1 MAKESIK
8 WGSADTPAEAIKW
21 GEADTPA
28 DASAAAPAAAPV
40 PAAEVEPAA
49 PAGDP
54 MGGGGAE
61 IMAVAE
67 PRRSSVL
74 EGRQIPELPFDPA
87 EGERLSRRSANL
99 PAPVQRTPQEMR
111 PAPEIQPRSIP
122 RAVGDTAIALGQGA
136 VGMVKGVADNF
147 NAGDNAVSRTLDK
160 SIQGLEFFK
169 SDDLRNQAVQRDA
182 LISTAQRNQGE
193 IAAARAAFNSIAL
206 FPAASG
212 DVAARGIGSLIP
224 TLGLGV
230 AGLGPASMWATN
242 ALSNAGD
249 AASQTADALRKLSPQ
264 EWSRDER
271 YLSLLQEGNTHDE
284 AVATLAPIYA
294 LPAQALGALTGAIS
308 GRTGVERW
316 VAGRATGKALR
327 DRAGRTTA
335 EVLGEEGETLI
346 PQAMGNVTVGSVDGK
361 TPWSEGLGRASVE
374 TAMGSL
380 PGAGLAARTSGPQT
394 ASQPSAEQLARSKG
408 FLSPGLD
415 QVTMTQRITRLREAG
430 DTAVADHLQRQLDR
444 QSADGE
450 LAALQLPAAQTPAF
464 QDTYRGLRAGGMK
477 PAEAAARTAVVTDF
491 RETAAAAGMSEKAI
505 AAAIDAAQ
513 KKGLDDLPGFL
524 HRYTQSLASR
534 GAAQA
539 VDIGPQLE
547 AARDAGITAAAESLY
562 GDVKPAM
569 DAAQALEDQ
578 QDAAPPATEP
588 AGPAF
593 QTGNDIAVT
602 PEADAVHAA
611 ATSPL
616 NDLPEPSQAQKDAGN
631 YKVGRVR
638 IAGMDI
644 SVENPQG
651 STRRGVDADGNPWET
666 PLKHHYGY
674 FRGTTA
680 NDGDK
685 LDVFVVPGT
694 PEDYRGPVF
703 VVDQIDPKTGKLDE
717 HKVILGARDETE
729 AEAIYRS
736 NYSADWNGL
745 GAITRLPLPAFKA
758 WAANGNKK
766 EALGDIKTPQQTTE
780 AGQATAALSTDQT
793 PAAADGTAGQQP
805 GAVQPA
811 GETAGRAAAEQP
823 AAVAPERSARQVAED
838 AERARVEEQRARRRA
853 AAKEAAKPM
862 EGLSVGTM
870 PTNAEPVTVKDGV
883 VYVGKYPAQNF
894 DTGADVTVPADAT
907 PQQIAT
913 ALREAGALGK
923 HARIFG
929 LPQETPA
936 VEAAAQRSVDDRK
949 LTAVR
954 NADGKFQAVDDSGK
968 IIPESP
974 EFDTGPEAD
983 HWRRTVHNASPAEG
997 RSTDRIE
1004 DFGEKI
1010 GGARKDVWTSYR
1022 DSLDEVSDDEIASQ
1036 PLSKIWPQPDYQAML
1051 DGGADPWTVGFMR
1064 AARDEIP
1071 AKPRVSYKVKRW
1083 AETVKMLRGFTTQ
1096 LLDGSIDSAKA
1107 RAKLAEAGVKSR
1119 GLLDIAGRIDLYMA
1133 VGHKQS
1139 LAGVR
1144 ITAGEYNLYKGVEY
1158 KPAKVFWIVEK
1169 EAAATAFSN
1178 WPRELAI
1185 GDTRA
1190 EAIANFKAKYDS
1202 LEIQPPASKEVSFDI
1217 FVERGKDGFFI
1228 GKKIGRNIA
1237 TLEGPFPDVKAAR
1250 EYRAKNQAAL
1260 LAKLEKVKEIPRERR
1275 DTNEPRVG
1283 EDMRNGQDA
1292 TPQMFADAFGFRG
1305 VEFGNWVEQGKRQ
1318 KDLNDAYDALMDM
1331 AAILGVPPRAL
1342 SLNGELGLAFGA
1354 RGTGGKGA
1362 AVAHYERDF
1371 VAINLTKKE
1380 GAGSLGHEWWHA
1392 LDNYFSRMRS
1402 KPGDM
1407 MTEGMDVSLAARGS
1421 NFIANT
1427 AVRRE
1432 MVQAFGEVVRAI
1444 KNTALKARS
1453 AKLDAKRTKEYWTTG
1468 PEMSAR
1474 AFESYLISKLQD
1486 QNASNDY
1493 LANIVDETTW
1503 KAAES
1508 MGFEL
1513 DDSYPYPT
1521 AGEIPAIRAGFDH
1534 FFQTVQTRETDQ
1546 GVAMFARAG
1555 MDAAAFRRAF
1565 GAPEPMGVDR
1575 AQKIVGELTSTWEN
1589 GPKLKVVAKASDLPG
1604 GSHPSDAR
1612 GLILNGTAYI
1622 VAANNPT
1629 RDAVARTLGHE
1640 AIGHYGLWRSLGI
1653 DGTRHF
1659 QRNLQL
1665 AVKSGNKPINA
1676 IRDKVRRL
1684 YVDDN
1689 GRFNLT
1695 PEQEANEIAAFA
1707 VEDGV
1712 DPVTGEFKT
1721 GFSWLKQFWAKIAA
1735 FLRDTLGLPVRFTNA
1750 ELQGMLVAAMQGLQA
1765 GQRLDGSGDVLV
1777 AAARQDQP
1785 VALPDV
1791 IVANSLGTATSLPD
1805 YPAAKAGDIGAAV
1818 KVARAVVTDK
1828 LVAKVREAIG
1838 DSRPVIVPVVAEEAA
1853 GRNKIPLAAAEVL
1866 AAKLGLETEA
1876 GIVQANRPH
1885 RTGMDGLDRIFAVP
1899 DFTGAVE
1906 AGRDYLLLDD
1916 TLTQGATFA
1925 ALASHIRQA
1934 GGRVIAAVALTG
1946 KQYSATITPSDKS
1959 LQQLREKHGDLET
1972 DFRAATGYGFDAL
1985 TQSEA
1990 RYLANYEPAQRLRD
2004 RIAAEGRRARESGD
2018 PQTAGGL
2025 SRGAPAPFEPVKTR
2039 VGTAYKAGDIAL
2051 AAPKLNPR
2059 QPGNGDSRFDYK
2071 IRDRAAFAQ
2080 AKAQG
2085 LSDEQALEASH
2096 VGFVTLDVSPSGQF
2110 KALRYIMVFES
2121 QRGRGIAN
2129 KVVGSIMATLPADA
2143 SLQVYD
2149 ILPAAV
2155 DFWAKMGAK
2164 FPRSEEFM
2172 EAHLTPQQY
2181 RSAYAQQQ
2189 GTGRGTPDQRAGGE
2203 PQGDARG
2210 AGRGSAPDEGV
2221 ARRGRDEGETSA
2233 YARGP
2238 GAPVA
2243 PDDNAPAGN
2252 AWSMPAET
2260 HTDRVVY
2267 ELQDSRV
2274 DLKRVQQA
2282 IEAAG
2287 RDITEQWDARLAET
2301 LYPGRVAYRSKQF
2314 LDAEVKPLLKSM
2326 AVHKVDMDE
2335 ISDYLHARGAEERN
2349 AQIAKVNPDMPDGG
2363 AGTNSKGVLM
2373 TTQAARD
2380 HLAGISAT
2388 RRQVLDAL
2396 AKHVDAITAG
2406 TRQLLV
2412 AEGLE
2417 KQETIDAWQKAYKNY
2432 VPMFRDE
2439 AESGTPHPQGTGFAV
2454 KGSASKRATGSTK
2467 QVTNMLAHVLMQRE
2481 AAVTRAEKNRVA
2493 LALYGQ
2499 AMSHPNPEFWT
2510 TIRPSMS
2517 DAKIEAELQ
2526 AMGVDPATA
2535 TLGMERAPTL
2545 RTVDEATG
2553 KVVDRPNP
2561 MYRNLPGA
2569 IPLKVNGDDRVLMLN
2584 TGTERG
2590 ARLAE
2595 NLKNLDGL
2603 TRLDLAGSIVGKSTR
2618 WLASVNT
2625 QYNPAF
2631 GLVNLTR
2638 DTLGGAINLG
2648 STELRGKALKVL
2660 AQAPAAI
2667 AGIAWELMR
2676 NNQSS
2681 KWGKLYRQF
2690 VADGGQTGYKE
2701 MWRDPH
2707 ERARAIEKE
2716 LKAEGRLTPG
2726 KVAHAVLDVLDGFN
2740 TTLENAVRLSA
2751 YSAALDKGM
2760 SRPEAARLGRELT
2773 VDFNRKGRAGREIG
2787 PLYAFFNASVQGT
2800 ARTIETLRGPTGAKV
2815 IAGGISLGILQ
2826 ALMLAAAG
2834 YDDDEIPEFVK
2845 ARSLIIP
2852 MPGEGKQF
2860 ISIPYPPGL
2869 HVLPNTGRVLA
2880 ELVMNGGKNIGKRSV
2895 EAIGEIAAAFNPL
2908 GGGNVLTT
2916 HGALTTMAPTLVDPL
2931 IDLAANKNF
2940 AGNPIERQPFG
2951 GEADNRPGAARA
2963 KESTQ
2968 RTTTGQVYIGISEA
2982 INRLTGGTQYEA
2994 GLASPTPERVRY
3006 LAQTVGGGVLRELE
3020 KGVNASTAASRG
3032 EKVKSSQIP
3041 VVGRFYGE
3049 VDADQVQTSRY
3060 FENSRTL
3067 RKAES
3072 SFKAMEKAG
3081 DAQALEKFVR
3091 DHPEVLMAESMR
3103 EMQKAIS
3110 ELNQL
3115 AVTVIDNP
3123 KLMTEIDAARTELM
3137 KTANGVVKDMETK
3150 TDKERGRGPSLG
3162 DRLRAKTR
3170 ETEPAN

>member
-1 MAKESIK
+1 MANNTIK
-8 WGSADTPAEAIKW
+8 WGANDTPAPAIKW
-21 GEADTPA
+21 GAADTPA
-28 DASAAAPAAAPV
+28 DQPAMPAATPAVENAPTPDFSDPSGV
-40 PAAEVEPAA
+40 GD
-49 PAGDP
+49 AG
-54 MGGGGAE
+54 A
-61 IMAVAE
+61 IMAVAQPKRE
-67 PRRSSVL
+67 SVL
-74 EGRQIPELPFDPA
+74 EGVQMPEPRFDPVEA
-87 EGERLSRRSANL
+87 ERLSRRDYAE
-99 PAPVQRTPQEMR
+99 RTPGPGDPR
-111 PAPEIQPRSIP
+111 LNAPSMTPGQAPRQPSR
-122 RAVGDTAIALGQGA
+122 GTELGEQ
-136 VGMVKGVADNF
+136 
-147 NAGDNAVSRTLDK
+147 L
-160 SIQGLEFFK
+160 
-169 SDDLRNQAVQRDA
+169 RDA
-182 LISTAQRNQGE
+182 SFPVR
-193 IAAARAAFNSIAL
+193 AAARAYAGAAEGAGGVVRSIGDVTGIEPLSAAGAATASGARDFQQGMGDIQQVEGFGPKSPVPYLTRMAENATSSIGQTAAVAATMGPRAVIPMLSIMTAGQEYDQARQAGLEPSAAL
-206 FPAASG
+206 AGAIPKGLFEAIGEKYTGLDRAASAMG
-212 DVAARGIGSLIP
+212 VLLNKGASDAAKRTAADVLVHAGIREIPGEVITYLGQSGVDKLPGIGLNPNMSMADFINGLRDTVVQAGMMGGAMGGGGIIVRGHTPDIP
-224 TLGLGV
+224 AEEERVRQLRK
-230 AGLGPASMWATN
+230 AGETGAADVLQKRIDQLNLGPTVLRE
-242 ALSNAGD
+242 LSGLKLD
-249 AASQTADALRKLSPQ
+249 AANQPLFQADYTEMRAAGVKPV
-264 EWSRDER
+264 
-271 YLSLLQEGNTHDE
+271 E
-284 AVATLAPIYA
+284 AT
-294 LPAQALGALTGAIS
+294 
-308 GRTGVERW
+308 
-316 VAGRATGKALR
+316 GRAA
-327 DRAGRTTA
+327 
-335 EVLGEEGETLI
+335 VL
-346 PQAMGNVTVGSVDGK
+346 S
-361 TPWSEGLGRASVE
+361 
-374 TAMGSL
+374 
-380 PGAGLAARTSGPQT
+380 
-394 ASQPSAEQLARSKG
+394 
-408 FLSPGLD
+408 
-415 QVTMTQRITRLREAG
+415 
-430 DTAVADHLQRQLDR
+430 
-444 QSADGE
+444 
-450 LAALQLPAAQTPAF
+450 
-464 QDTYRGLRAGGMK
+464 
-477 PAEAAARTAVVTDF
+477 DF
-491 RETAAAAGMSEKAI
+491 RSAAAAAGLSERAI
-505 AAAIDAAQ
+505 AAGIEAAKQ
-513 KKGLDDLPGFL
+513 KNLADLPGFL
-524 HRYTQSLASR
+524 HRYVQSLAAK
-534 GAAQA
+534 GVAQPVDLDAPLTAARDHGIDAATASLLAATPAASPEATQA
-539 VDIGPQLE
+539 VDNI
-547 AARDAGITAAAESLY
+547 ESIL
-562 GDVKPAM
+562 KPT
-569 DAAQALEDQ
+569 L
-578 QDAAPPATEP
+578 
-588 AGPAF
+588 

-602 PEADAVHAA
+602 PEHDAVHTA

-616 NDLPEPSQAQKDAGN
+616 NDTPEPTQAQKEAGN
-631 YKVGRVR
+631 YKVGRIR

-651 STRRGVDADGNPWET
+651 SVRSGTDADGKPWET
-666 PLKHHYGY
+666 PMRHHYGY

-680 NDGDK
+680 ADGDK

-703 VVDQIDPKTGKLDE
+703 VVDQVDPKTGRFDE
-717 HKVILGARDETE
+717 HKVVLGASSEAE

-736 NYSADWNGL
+736 NYSADWQGL
-745 GAITRLPLPAFKA
+745 GAITRLPLNAFKA
-758 WAANGNKK
+758 WASGGNTK
-766 EALGDIKTPQQTTE
+766 EALGDVQTPQQSPE
-780 AGQATAALSTDQT
+780 DRQTAAPLPADQAAT
-793 PAAADGTAGQQP
+793 AADGTAGLEP
-805 GAVQPA
+805 GAVQPV
-811 GETAGRAAAEQP
+811 GEDAGRAAAEQP

-1250 EYRAKNQAAL
+1250 EYRAKNQDTL

-1283 EDMRNGQDA
+1283 EDMRNGEDA

-1331 AAILGVPPRAL
+1331 AAILDVPPRAL

-1407 MTEGMDVSLAARGS
+1407 MTEGLDVSLAARGS

-1838 DSRPVIVPVVAEEAA
+1838 DSRPVIVPVVSEEST
-1853 GRNKIPLAAAEVL
+1853 GRNRIPLAAAEVL
-1866 AAKLGLETEA
+1866 AAKLGLETET

-2189 GTGRGTPDQRAGGE
+2189 GTGRGTPDQRAGGQ

-2210 AGRGSAPDEGV
+2210 AGRGFAADETV
-2221 ARRGRDEGETSA
+2221 ARRGPGEGETSA
-2233 YARGP
+2233 YARGTAETVD
-2238 GAPVA
+2238 GAP
-2243 PDDNAPAGN
+2243 P
-2252 AWSMPAET
+2252 
-2260 HTDRVVY
+2260 
-2267 ELQDSRV
+2267 
-2274 DLKRVQQA
+2274 
-2282 IEAAG
+2282 
-2287 RDITEQWDARLAET
+2287 
-2301 LYPGRVAYRSKQF
+2301 
-2314 LDAEVKPLLKSM
+2314 
-2326 AVHKVDMDE
+2326 
-2335 ISDYLHARGAEERN
+2335 EERQRS
-2349 AQIAKVNPDMPDGG
+2349 AW
-2363 AGTNSKGVLM
+2363 
-2373 TTQAARD
+2373 RD
-2380 HLAGISAT
+2380 ASGHVKFAPGQWLY
-2388 RRQVLDAL
+2388 DAL
-2396 AKHVDAITAG
+2396 G
-2406 TRQLLV
+2406 
-2412 AEGLE
+2412 
-2417 KQETIDAWQKAYKNY
+2417 KA
-2432 VPMFRDE
+2432 
-2439 AESGTPHPQGTGFAV
+2439 A
-2454 KGSASKRATGSTK
+2454 
-2467 QVTNMLAHVLMQRE
+2467 
-2481 AAVTRAEKNRVA
+2481 
-2493 LALYGQ
+2493 
-2499 AMSHPNPEFWT
+2499 
-2510 TIRPSMS
+2510 
-2517 DAKIEAELQ
+2517 
-2526 AMGVDPATA
+2526 DP
-2535 TLGMERAPTL
+2535 L
-2545 RTVDEATG
+2545 
-2553 KVVDRPNP
+2553 
-2561 MYRNLPGA
+2561 
-2569 IPLKVNGDDRVLMLN
+2569 
-2584 TGTERG
+2584 
-2590 ARLAE
+2590 
-2595 NLKNLDGL
+2595 L
-2603 TRLDLAGSIVGKSTR
+2603 TRLQLKM
-2618 WLASVNT
+2618 AS
-2625 QYNPAF
+2625 P
-2631 GLVNLTR
+2631 
-2638 DTLGGAINLG
+2638 
-2648 STELRGKALKVL
+2648 ELRRQLRAMKLDVQKAQDVAVAVARE
-2660 AQAPAAI
+2660 AQKLSE
-2667 AGIAWELMR
+2667 GDRLMV
-2676 NNQSS
+2676 S
-2681 KWGKLYRQF
+2681 
-2690 VADGGQTGYKE
+2690 DI
-2701 MWRDPH
+2701 
-2707 ERARAIEKE
+2707 IEKE
-2716 LKAEGRLTPG
+2716 LASGVVPPE
-2726 KVAHAVLDVLDGFN
+2726 H
-2740 TTLENAVRLSA
+2740 AVRL
-2751 YSAALDKGM
+2751 AAIMNQAMGEQSKELVRLGM
-2760 SRPEAARLGRELT
+2760 LSPEAAKRWDGAYLPRFYESKLRKQVGDVWADAVARMGLRPKSMKGIRGKHLHGRGMYETIPEDQLANYEAAGWEVRDPDYQPGLPSMDGTVQVWRDYTRAERDAMGEIRDAGFRFVMGYMQTQKDIALGKMFEAMAADPESSSRTPREGWVRVPDVTLEGTGAKRYGRLSGRYVPMETLSHLTQLEEAQSAAWRLYRSAMAVWKEGKTALNPVAHVNNVVSNLTMAHLAGVSYHRWDKYLGAIRDFASGADMLKEARDAGLFLGTISDAELMSTLPPELKALARQADSKVKQGATAVYDAMNYWLRKPMGAAYQAEDTFFRYLIYRDVRQRGVDPQDAIDYAQRFIFTYDDLPKGARMIRDFGMPFFAYTYKAIPAMLHAAMTRPDRFLAPAAVLWAANAAAYAIATGDADDDWWTRLQKYLTDPEYRARAKAQEQLEREHLPPWMKGNTALATPKTIRLGTDELTKLPLFMDVSRMVPGGDMFDVTPNAAGIPLPQPFTPSHPIFTTMTAMLANKDLWTGKDLVDSNDTRAEATEKRMAWLWKQMSPAIAVNNYHWERGMNALAQAVGGDLTWVPDALGGDATGIGRDGNPVQPKYAAMQTFGIKVRPIDIDMAEKIDMSQRKKMISDIDAEMRKLKRLNRMGAVSDRALDRAWERADEKKDRLREGLT
-2773 VDFNRKGRAGREIG
+2773 VD
-2787 PLYAFFNASVQGT
+2787 
-2800 ARTIETLRGPTGAKV
+2800 
-2815 IAGGISLGILQ
+2815 
-2826 ALMLAAAG
+2826 
-2834 YDDDEIPEFVK
+2834 
-2845 ARSLIIP
+2845 
-2852 MPGEGKQF
+2852 
-2860 ISIPYPPGL
+2860 
-2869 HVLPNTGRVLA
+2869 
-2880 ELVMNGGKNIGKRSV
+2880 
-2895 EAIGEIAAAFNPL
+2895 
-2908 GGGNVLTT
+2908 
-2916 HGALTTMAPTLVDPL
+2916 
-2931 IDLAANKNF
+2931 
-2940 AGNPIERQPFG
+2940 
-2951 GEADNRPGAARA
+2951 
-2963 KESTQ
+2963 
-2968 RTTTGQVYIGISEA
+2968 
-2982 INRLTGGTQYEA
+2982 
-2994 GLASPTPERVRY
+2994 
-3006 LAQTVGGGVLRELE
+3006 
-3020 KGVNASTAASRG
+3020 
-3032 EKVKSSQIP
+3032 
-3041 VVGRFYGE
+3041 
-3049 VDADQVQTSRY
+3049 
-3060 FENSRTL
+3060 
-3067 RKAES
+3067 
-3072 SFKAMEKAG
+3072 G
-3081 DAQALEKFVR
+3081 DAR
-3091 DHPEVLMAESMR
+3091 
-3103 EMQKAIS
+3103 
-3110 ELNQL
+3110 
-3115 AVTVIDNP
+3115 
-3123 KLMTEIDAARTELM
+3123 
-3137 KTANGVVKDMETK
+3137 
-3150 TDKERGRGPSLG
+3150 
-3162 DRLRAKTR
+3162 
-3170 ETEPAN
+3170 